1 MYASRFHPSM
11 TNSSSEK
18 SLEVVI
24 CKNLSPEGGFN
35 IAMKGGFLTD
45 LGSDFYKCKR
55 ILAENLNL
63 HVIGNYPVV
72 LY

>member
-1 MYASRFHPSM
+1 MNASRFHPSM
-11 TNSSSEK
+11 TSSSAEK
-18 SLEVVI
+18 SLEVVV
-24 CKNLSPEGGFN
+24 CKNLSPDGGFN
-35 IAMKGGFLTD
+35 IAIQGEFLTD